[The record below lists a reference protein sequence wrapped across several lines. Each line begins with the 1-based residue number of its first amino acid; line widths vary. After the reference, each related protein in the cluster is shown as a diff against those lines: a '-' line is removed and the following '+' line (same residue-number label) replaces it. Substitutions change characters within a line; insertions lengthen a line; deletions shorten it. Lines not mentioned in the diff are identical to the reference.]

1 MRTGFFPFFRALD
14 EIIDILR
21 EGGSFVSGQLQ
32 GVRSYAGACA
42 SVVTIPEGLQPR
54 RSCGAKKNSIRFLV
68 LLIAGFYSKGM
79 FIVGSSNSSLLLVY

>member
-68 LLIAGFYSKGM
+68 LFILGSGYLM